1 MKLSLLLA
9 CAISAMPS
17 PSIASDNA
25 YDEAAK
31 IEMAN
36 LASAVLAASLCKGVR
51 FNGDGVIPHLAVAA
65 FLLGRD
71 RAQES
76 FFASVRE
83 NVDAISAGGK
93 ETWCAAAIE
102 AAKQRH
108 SELLTEDE
116 PNDPR

>member
-1 MKLSLLLA
+1 MKLNLLCA
-9 CAISAMPS
+9 CAISVIPS
-17 PSIASDNA
+17 SSIASESA
-25 YDEAAK
+25 YEEAAK
-31 IEMAN
+31 IEMAQ

-76 FFASVRE
+76 FFSAIRE
-83 NVDAISAGGK
+83 NIDAISVGGK
-93 ETWCAAAIE
+93 EPWCAAAIE

-108 SELLTEDE
+108 SELLTEDK
-116 PNDPR
+116 PNESR